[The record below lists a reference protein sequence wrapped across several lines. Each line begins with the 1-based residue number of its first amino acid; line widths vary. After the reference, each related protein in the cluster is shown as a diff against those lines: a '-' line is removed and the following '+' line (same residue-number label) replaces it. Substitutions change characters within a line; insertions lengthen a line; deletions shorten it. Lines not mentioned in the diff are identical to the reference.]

1 MSRLSFLLRFIGVVQ
16 LFFGILFTFA
26 PARAGA
32 LLGLEPSA
40 TSDWV
45 QWLFVMMG
53 ARFLG
58 YGVGMFVAARDPLHH
73 RSWIDTMIGIQVI
86 DWVATVG
93 FLVAGDLPLIR
104 VASALILPVVF
115 VGGLLWWHPRRIAAS
130 IRVPAG
136 EVEAHG

>member
-1 MSRLSFLLRFIGVVQ
+1 MSRLRFMLRFIGVVQ
-16 LFFGILFTFA
+16 LFFGVLFTLA

-40 TSDWV
+40 TADWV

-58 YGVGMFVAARDPLHH
+58 YGIGMLVAARDPLRHQT
-73 RSWIDTMIGIQVI
+73 WINTMIGIQVI

-93 FLVAGDLPLIR
+93 YLIAGDLPLVR

-115 VGGLLWWHPRRIAAS
+115 VTGLLWWHPRRLAIAPAD
-130 IRVPAG
+130 RVAVPAAVG
-136 EVEAHG
+136 

>member
-1 MSRLSFLLRFIGVVQ
+1 MSRLAFLLRFIAVVQ
-16 LFFGILFTFA
+16 LFFGVLFTFA

-40 TSDWV
+40 TADWV

-58 YGVGMFVAARDPLHH
+58 YGVGMLVAARDPLRHQ
-73 RSWIDTMIGIQVI
+73 SWINTMIGIQVI

-93 FLVAGDLPLIR
+93 FLIAGALPIIN

-115 VGGLLWWHPRRIAAS
+115 VAGLLWWHPRRLAAAS
-130 IRVPAG
+130 VDSAPVWVTTG
-136 EVEAHG
+136 

>member
-1 MSRLSFLLRFIGVVQ
+1 MSRLRFLLRFIGVVQ
-16 LFFGILFTFA
+16 LFFGVLFTVA

-45 QWLFVMMG
+45 QWLFLMMG

-58 YGVGMFVAARDPLHH
+58 YGVGMLVAARDPMRHQ
-73 RSWIDTMIGIQVI
+73 SWINTMIGIQVI
-86 DWVATVG
+86 DWAGTVG
-93 FLVAGDLPLIR
+93 YLLAGDLPVIR

-115 VGGLLWWHPRRIAAS
+115 VAGLLWWHPRRLAAES
-130 IRVPAG
+130 ADRAG
-136 EVEAHG
+136 ATASVG

>member
-1 MSRLSFLLRFIGVVQ
+1 MSRLRFMLRFIAVVQ
-16 LFFGILFTFA
+16 LFFGVLFTFA
-26 PARAGA
+26 PGFAGA

-40 TSDWV
+40 TADWV

-58 YGVGMFVAARDPLHH
+58 YGVGMLVAARDPLRHQ
-73 RSWIDTMIGIQVI
+73 SWINTMIGIQVI

-93 FLVAGDLPLIR
+93 YLIAGDLPLVR

-115 VGGLLWWHPRRIAAS
+115 VAGLLWWHPRRLATVATDP
-130 IRVPAG
+130 VPAPATVG
-136 EVEAHG
+136 